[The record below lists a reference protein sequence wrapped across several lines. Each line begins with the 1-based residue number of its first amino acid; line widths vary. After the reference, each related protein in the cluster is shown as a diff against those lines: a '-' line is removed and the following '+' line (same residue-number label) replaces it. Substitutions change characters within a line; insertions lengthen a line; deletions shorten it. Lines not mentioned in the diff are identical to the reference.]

1 MITKWKGWK
10 SFFLCVC
17 GGIICYSTLLV
28 GSGSKEPANMW
39 RWEALHNYMIIK
51 LMKGK
56 KNWEEGMIKNGNS
69 IVVGSGQKKK
79 KFLPPELGK
88 AQRKRMS
95 GLVSLW
101 ESYMYILYGRLYKYR
116 EREYVCVCYYSG
128 FRLNA
133 INQSFRWGSL
143 VIQTGKAKRKWNV
156 GTVNAKSS
164 VPTSHMCVSHNRVG
178 IRMLRVRY
186 FHSLCVCTSVRA
198 QSIIYSRER
207 EAEKVRD
214 D

>member
-1 MITKWKGWK
+1 MATA
-10 SFFLCVC
+10 S
-17 GGIICYSTLLV
+17 S
-28 GSGSKEPANMW
+28 SE
-39 RWEALHNYMIIK
+39 
-51 LMKGK
+51 
-56 KNWEEGMIKNGNS
+56 
-69 IVVGSGQKKK
+69 VVKKK
-79 KFLPPELGK
+79 KKVSTPGAGK
-88 AQRKRMS
+88 SSAKKDVGTCLSVRK
-95 GLVSLW
+95 LYVH
-101 ESYMYILYGRLYKYR
+101 IIYGRLYKFR